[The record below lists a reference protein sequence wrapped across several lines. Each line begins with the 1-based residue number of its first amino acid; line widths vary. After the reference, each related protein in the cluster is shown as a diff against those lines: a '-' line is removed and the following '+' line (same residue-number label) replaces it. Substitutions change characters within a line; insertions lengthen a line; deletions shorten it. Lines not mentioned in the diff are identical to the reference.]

1 MKEIQKKVT
10 NEEVLEEE
18 TKVGAEE
25 RALIRLP
32 PVEKKNEDA
41 TISSRGRYVSR
52 FHYTTQNLDKYLE
65 YCPHCKKPTM
75 SAFHNT
81 VIDNAIDYLEG
92 RRVLEHRPADQFRL
106 LKYSTGFVAVGAA
119 VYFILL
125 PLLMGGSL

>member
-1 MKEIQKKVT
+1 MKEIQKKIIDDSSTEVAT
-10 NEEVLEEE
+10 NVG
-18 TKVGAEE
+18 TKEM
-25 RALIRLP
+25 ALILLP
-32 PVEKKNEDA
+32 PVERKNEDV

-52 FHYTTQNLDKYLE
+52 FHYTTRNLDKYME

-75 SAFHNT
+75 SAFRNA

-92 RRVLEHRPADQFRL
+92 RRVLKHYPANQSRF

-125 PLLMGGSL
+125 PLIFNGRI

>member
-1 MKEIQKKVT
+1 MKETQKKII
-10 NEEVLEEE
+10 NEDSPEEV
-18 TKVGAEE
+18 TKVGLEE
-25 RALIRLP
+25 RSLILLP
-32 PVEKKNEDA
+32 PVEKKNEDV

-52 FHYTTQNLDKYLE
+52 FHYSTQNLDKYME

-75 SAFHNT
+75 TAFHNT

-92 RRVLEHRPADQFRL
+92 RRVLARDPVHQSRL

-125 PLLMGGSL
+125 PLIFSGHM

>member
-1 MKEIQKKVT
+1 MKEIQKKIIDDNST
-10 NEEVLEEE
+10 EEE
-18 TKVGAEE
+18 TKVGTEE
-25 RALIRLP
+25 KTLILLP
-32 PVEKKNEDA
+32 PVEKKYEDP

-52 FHYTTQNLDKYLE
+52 YHYTTRNLDKYIE

-75 SAFHNT
+75 TAFHNT

-92 RRVLEHRPADQFRL
+92 RRVLKYYPTDQSRW

-125 PLLMGGSL
+125 PLIFSGNV

>member
-1 MKEIQKKVT
+1 MKEIQKKIT
-10 NEEVLEEE
+10 KEEIIEEE
-18 TKVGAEE
+18 TKVGTEE
-25 RALIRLP
+25 RALILLP
-32 PVEKKNEDA
+32 PAQKKNEDA

-52 FHYTTQNLDKYLE
+52 FHYSTQNLDKYLE

-92 RRVLEHRPADQFRL
+92 RRVLEHRPAGQFRL

-125 PLLMGGSL
+125 PLILGGNL

>member
-1 MKEIQKKVT
+1 MKEIQKKIT
-10 NEEVLEEE
+10 NEEIIEED
-18 TKVGAEE
+18 TKVGAAE
-25 RALIRLP
+25 RALILLP

-52 FHYTTQNLDKYLE
+52 FHYSTQNLDKYLE

-92 RRVLEHRPADQFRL
+92 RRVLEHHPADQARL

-125 PLLMGGSL
+125 PLIFGGNI

>member
-1 MKEIQKKVT
+1 MKEIQKKIIT
-10 NEEVLEEE
+10 EETTEEV

-25 RALIRLP
+25 RALILLP

-52 FHYTTQNLDKYLE
+52 FHYTTQNLDKYIE

-75 SAFHNT
+75 SAFHNA

-92 RRVLEHRPADQFRL
+92 RRVLEHHRADQSRL
-106 LKYSTGFVAVGAA
+106 LKYSTGFVALGAA

-125 PLLMGGSL
+125 PLIFGGHL